1 MKMFLAT
8 GFWSNIGSLLYPY
21 KISLK
26 EVSNYSISLK
36 ALNRENVVIFFHSW
50 LKERDPISR
59 FKRFSVTEIAIN

>member
-1 MKMFLAT
+1 MFLAT

-36 ALNRENVVIFFHSW
+36 ALNRENVVIFFTHE
-50 LKERDPISR
+50 LKERNPISR

>member
-1 MKMFLAT
+1 MFLAT

-36 ALNRENVVIFFHSW
+36 ALNRENVVIFFPTHE